1 MPDIFLNVVRHLS
14 WECMT
19 FGLSYQDICP
29 KGVGHFLRVQDICPG
44 GAKHGL
50 LGCETFGL
58 MFKTFVLEA

>member
-1 MPDIFLNVVRHLS
+1 MHDV
-14 WECMT
+14 
-19 FGLSYQDICP
+19 GLSYQDICP